1 MFLSF
6 CVALLRREFTGRIAP
21 RIGWPHCAANEM
33 ALYGRELTT
42 LPLLSSYIRKG
53 VYRISGKA
61 VLRIRTAA
69 CRTRCKAVEVP

>member
-33 ALYGRELTT
+33 ALYGRELTAAQPERWAA
-42 LPLLSSYIRKG
+42 LPL
-53 VYRISGKA
+53 VA
-61 VLRIRTAA
+61 
-69 CRTRCKAVEVP
+69 